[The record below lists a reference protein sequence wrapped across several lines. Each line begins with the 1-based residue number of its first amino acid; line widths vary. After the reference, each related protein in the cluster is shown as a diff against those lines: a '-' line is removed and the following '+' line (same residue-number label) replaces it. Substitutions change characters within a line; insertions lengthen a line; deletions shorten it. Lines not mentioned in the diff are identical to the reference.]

1 VSNGWSPPDYTAS
14 LVVQSRVAARGE
26 TIAKATVLTVR
37 ARGVGPRQVLHVTLV
52 ERDGTAWSA
61 AVPLDS
67 AWTERAIPLAEL
79 RPARSVLLPEGFPGE
94 WNYWLAPPA
103 GRGGAG
109 DAIRL
114 QDVERLQLSLRR
126 EAGVAAPSGVPYG
139 VEVESVALTFR

>member
-1 VSNGWSPPDYTAS
+1 
-14 LVVQSRVAARGE
+14 
-26 TIAKATVLTVR
+26 
-37 ARGVGPRQVLHVTLV
+37 
-52 ERDGTAWSA
+52 
-61 AVPLDS
+61 
-67 AWTERAIPLAEL
+67 
-79 RPARSVLLPEGFPGE
+79 VLLPEGFPGE

-109 DAIRL
+109 DGLRL